1 MPRNALTGSRIRDR
15 RTAKGLKQADL
26 ARQVGISPSYL
37 NLIEHNRRRIGGK
50 LLIDLS
56 RVLEVEATQLT
67 EGAEAAL
74 LTRMRQAAAD
84 TAKTGAEEDRA
95 DEFAGRFPGW
105 AGLVAAQHDR
115 IAQLER
121 TVETLTDRLTHDPF
135 LSTSLYDV
143 VSSVTSIRS
152 TSSILAGEEDL
163 DDEWQSRFLQNLD
176 NDSRRLAE
184 SSQALVAYL
193 DGVGDAQGGATSPQ
207 EELEGYLL
215 RNGYHLPTLEDGSAT
230 PQDLVADAAL
240 ASEPAQ
246 ILALAYFTR
255 YEADALQLPLEGFLE
270 RFGTTPDPA
279 ALAQSY
285 RTDIATILRRIATMP
300 DEGAEQRIGLVTCD
314 ASGTLTFRKE
324 SPGFSIPKFGAAC
337 PLWPLYQALIRPH
350 TPVEA
355 VVEQASRTAPLFRCY
370 AIAQPLRP
378 ASFHGPDVI
387 EATMLIIPL
396 EGAHELAAGAKAQ
409 PIGSSCRIC
418 PREACIARR
427 EPSILADGF

>member
-1 MPRNALTGSRIRDR
+1 MPRSALTGTRIRDR

-26 ARQVGISPSYL
+26 ARDVGISPSYL
-37 NLIEHNRRRIGGK
+37 NLIEHNRRRIAGK
-50 LLIDLS
+50 LLNDLS
-56 RVLEVEATQLT
+56 RALGVEASQLT

-84 TAKTGAEEDRA
+84 MPKAAPEDDRA

-163 DDEWQSRFLQNLD
+163 DAEWQARFLQNLD

-193 DGVGDAQGGATSPQ
+193 DGVGDAQGGVSSPQ
-207 EELEGYLL
+207 EELEAYLA
-215 RNGYHLPTLEDGSAT
+215 RNSHHLEALENGTASPRDMVDEAG
-230 PQDLVADAAL
+230 LI
-240 ASEPAQ
+240 SEPAQ

-255 YEADALQLPLEGFLE
+255 YEQDARRLPLA
-270 RFGTTPDPA
+270 RIIAAWTDQADPA
-279 ALAQSY
+279 ALAHAFG
-285 RTDIATILRRIATMP
+285 TDIATVLRRIATLPEDDPEM
-300 DEGAEQRIGLVTCD
+300 RKGLVTCD

-337 PLWPLYQALIRPH
+337 PLWPLYHALTHPA
-350 TPVEA
+350 TPVA
-355 VVEQASRTAPLFRCY
+355 QVVEQSSRTAPVYQTY
-370 AIAQPLRP
+370 AVAQPHQP
-378 ASFHGPDVI
+378 AQFGAPAVM
-387 EATMLIIPL
+387 EATMLIVPL
-396 EGAHELAAGAKAQ
+396 EGTHRLAPGVAPR

-418 PREACIARR
+418 PRQACLARR

>member
-1 MPRNALTGSRIRDR
+1 MPRSALTGSRIRDR
-15 RTAKGLKQADL
+15 RTARGLKQADL
-26 ARQVGISPSYL
+26 AREVGISPSYL

-74 LTRMRQAAAD
+74 LTRMRQASVD
-84 TAKTGAEEDRA
+84 TPKTGAEEDRA

-105 AGLVAAQHDR
+105 ARLVAAQHDR

-163 DDEWQSRFLQNLD
+163 DHEWQSRFLQNLD

-193 DGVGDAQGGATSPQ
+193 DGVGDAQGGVSSPQ
-207 EELEGYLL
+207 EELEAYLH
-215 RNGYHLPTLEDGSAT
+215 RNGFHLPTLEDGSAT
-230 PQDLVADAAL
+230 PHDLVEDAAL

-246 ILALAYFTR
+246 ALALGYFTR
-255 YEADALQLPLEGFLE
+255 YEADARQIPLEGFVE
-270 RFGTTPDPA
+270 RYAEMPDPA
-279 ALAQSY
+279 VLAESY
-285 RTDIATILRRIATMP
+285 RTDVATILRRIATLPEDDP
-300 DEGAEQRIGLVTCD
+300 DRRIGLVACD

-350 TPVEA
+350 APIEA

-378 ASFHGPDVI
+378 ASFQAPDVI
-387 EATMLIIPL
+387 EATMLILPL
-396 EGAHELAAGAKAQ
+396 EGAHQVGAGTLAQ

>member
-1 MPRNALTGSRIRDR
+1 MPRSALTGSRIRDR

-26 ARQVGISPSYL
+26 AREVGISPSYL

-56 RVLEVEATQLT
+56 RALEVEASQLT

-74 LTRMRQAAAD
+74 LSRMRQAAAD
-84 TAKTGAEEDRA
+84 APKVVTESDRA

-105 AGLVAAQHDR
+105 AGLVAVQHDR

-152 TSSILAGEEDL
+152 TSSILAGEEEL
-163 DDEWQSRFLQNLD
+163 DAEWQGRFLQNLD

-215 RNGYHLPTLEDGSAT
+215 RNGFTLNALEDGTAT
-230 PQDLVADAAL
+230 PAELVVDAAL
-240 ASEPAQ
+240 DSEPAQ
-246 ILALAYFTR
+246 ILALAYFER
-255 YEADALQLPLEGFLE
+255 YAKDARRLPLKGFIAQYAA
-270 RFGTTPDPA
+270 TPDPA
-279 ALAQSY
+279 TLAQIY
-285 RTDIATILRRIATMP
+285 QADIAMILRRIATLP
-300 DEGAEQRIGLVTCD
+300 EDDPEQRIGLVTCD

-337 PLWPLYQALIRPH
+337 PLWTLYQALICPN
-350 TPVEA
+350 TPIQT

-370 AIAQPLRP
+370 AIAQPLQP
-378 ASFHGPDVI
+378 AAFTAPTVI
-387 EATMLIIPL
+387 EATMLILPL
-396 EGAHELAAGAKAQ
+396 EGPHQMAPMEMAQ
-409 PIGSSCRIC
+409 PVGSSCRIC
-418 PREACIARR
+418 PRDECAARR

>member
-1 MPRNALTGSRIRDR
+1 MPRSTLTGSRIRDR

-26 ARQVGISPSYL
+26 AREVGISPSYL

-56 RVLEVEATQLT
+56 RVLEVEAAQLT
-67 EGAEAAL
+67 EGAETAL

-84 TAKTGAEEDRA
+84 MPKVAAETERA

-105 AGLVAAQHDR
+105 AGLIGAQHDR

-152 TSSILAGEEDL
+152 TSSILVGEDDI
-163 DDEWQSRFLQNLD
+163 DDEWQARFLQNLD
-176 NDSRRLAE
+176 DDSRRLAE

-193 DGVGDAQGGATSPQ
+193 DGVGDAQGGASSPQ
-207 EELEGYLL
+207 EELEAFLQ
-215 RNGYHLPTLEDGSAT
+215 RNGYHLKALETGSAS
-230 PQDLVADAAL
+230 PHELVIDADLM
-240 ASEPAQ
+240 SEAAQ
-246 ILALAYFTR
+246 ILALTYFQR
-255 YEADALQLPLEGFLE
+255 YAEDAKNLPLEGFLE
-270 RFGTTPDPA
+270 RWAEVSDPA
-279 ALAQSY
+279 ILARSY
-285 RTDIATILRRIATMP
+285 RTDIATVLRRIATLPEEDP
-300 DEGAEQRIGLVTCD
+300 DTRPGLVTCD

-337 PLWPLYQALIRPH
+337 PLWPLYQALTHPT
-350 TPVEA
+350 TPIEK
-355 VVEQASRTAPLFRCY
+355 VVEQASRTAPVYRCY
-370 AIAQPLRP
+370 AVAQPVQPTRFDAP
-378 ASFHGPDVI
+378 SVI
-387 EATMLIIPL
+387 EATMLILPL
-396 EGAHELAAGAKAQ
+396 DGAHDMKVHETAQ

-418 PREACIARR
+418 PRENCIARR

>member
-1 MPRNALTGSRIRDR
+1 MPRSALTGSRIRDR

-26 ARQVGISPSYL
+26 AREVGISPSYL

-84 TAKTGAEEDRA
+84 THKTAAEEDRA

-152 TSSILAGEEDL
+152 TSSILVGEEEL
-163 DDEWQSRFLQNLD
+163 DDEWQARFLQNLD

-215 RNGYHLPTLEDGSAT
+215 RNNYTLPALEDGSAT

-246 ILALAYFTR
+246 ILALTYFKR
-255 YEADALQLPLEGFLE
+255 YAADAEHLPLQSFAE
-270 RFGTTPDPA
+270 RYAATPDPA
-279 ALAQSY
+279 VLAETY
-285 RTDIATILRRIATMP
+285 RTDIATILRRIATLP
-300 DEGAEQRIGLVTCD
+300 DRDAEQRIGLVSCD

-350 TPVEA
+350 SPVA
-355 VVEQASRTAPLFRCY
+355 AIVEQASRTAPLFRCY

-378 ASFHGPDVI
+378 ARFQGPDVI

-396 EGAHELAAGAKAQ
+396 EGAHELATGVQAQ

>member
-1 MPRNALTGSRIRDR
+1 MPRSTLTGSRIRDR

-26 ARQVGISPSYL
+26 AREVGISPSYL

-56 RVLEVEATQLT
+56 RVLEVEASQLT
-67 EGAEAAL
+67 EGTEAAL
-74 LTRMRQAAAD
+74 LNRMRQAAAD
-84 TAKTGAEEDRA
+84 TPKAAAEDDRS

-152 TSSILAGEEDL
+152 TSSILAGEEEL
-163 DDEWQSRFLQNLD
+163 DAEWQGRFLQNLD

-193 DGVGDAQGGATSPQ
+193 DGVGDAQGGASSPQ
-207 EELEGYLL
+207 EELEAYLL
-215 RNGYHLPTLEDGSAT
+215 RNGFHLEALEQGTAT
-230 PQDLVADAAL
+230 PQDLVADAGL
-240 ASEPAQ
+240 ISEPAQ

-255 YEADALQLPLEGFLE
+255 YQNDAACLPMAQVAALWSEM
-270 RFGTTPDPA
+270 RDPA
-279 ALAQSY
+279 AMAQSTG
-285 RTDIATILRRIATMP
+285 TDIATVLRRIATLP
-300 DEGAEQRIGLVTCD
+300 DADPETRVGLVACD

-337 PLWPLYQALIRPH
+337 PLWPLYQALTRPM
-350 TPVEA
+350 TPIEA

-370 AIAQPLRP
+370 AIAQPQQPTRFGAP
-378 ASFHGPDVI
+378 VVI
-387 EATMLIIPL
+387 EATMLILPL
-396 EGAHELAAGAKAQ
+396 EGSHQVMPKVEPQL
-409 PIGSSCRIC
+409 IGSSCRIC
-418 PREACIARR
+418 PRDGCSARR